1 MASKYLKK
9 FPIPQQLPF
18 VLHDFAK
25 AVMLQQPKD
34 LVLFAAEY
42 FKAKA
47 EDRELTWEE
56 AEPRVPRPVGYPR
69 VKGRKAEKAVS
80 DQDKASPAVQPTPS
94 SSHAAVTVSSTALA
108 AECVKEFVGKMVEKV
123 IAQRQARV

>member
-9 FPIPQQLPF
+9 FPIPQQLPL

-25 AVMLQQPKD
+25 AVMMQQPRD
-34 LVLFAAEY
+34 VVQFAAEY
-42 FKAKA
+42 FKALA

-69 VKGRKAEKAVS
+69 VKGGKPQTARSEKEQTSVAEPPAASTPHAVV
-80 DQDKASPAVQPTPS
+80 P
-94 SSHAAVTVSSTALA
+94 VSSIALA
-108 AECVKEFVGKMVEKV
+108 AECAKEFVGEMVEKV
-123 IAQRQARV
+123 LAQRQARV

>member
-9 FPIPQQLPF
+9 FPIPQQLPL

-25 AVMLQQPKD
+25 AVMLQQPRD
-34 LVLFAAEY
+34 VVQFAAEY

-47 EDRELTWEE
+47 EDSEFTWEE

-69 VKGRKAEKAVS
+69 VKGRKAETADS
-80 DQDKASPAVQPTPS
+80 NQSKASPAAEPAPS
-94 SSHAAVTVSSTALA
+94 SPHAPLPVSTTALA
-108 AECVKEFVGKMVEKV
+108 AECAKEFVGEMLEKV
-123 IAQRQARV
+123 LAQRQARV